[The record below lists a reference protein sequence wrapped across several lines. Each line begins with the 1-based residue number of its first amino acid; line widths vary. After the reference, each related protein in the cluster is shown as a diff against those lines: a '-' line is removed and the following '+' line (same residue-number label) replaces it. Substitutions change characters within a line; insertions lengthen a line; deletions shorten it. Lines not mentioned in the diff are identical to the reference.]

1 MAKKSK
7 RAKRRQTETIAEPL
21 PAEARRDPLFAALAA
36 VGVVLTLVLLWSTSS
51 SNDLPYCSHGS
62 GCDLVQASNWSRFLG
77 LPLALW
83 GFGLYALML
92 VLALGMPRLARRRFW
107 LGLAATSGAVT
118 SVYLTAISVLVIEAL
133 CTYCLISLALLLVM
147 SVLAVL
153 GRVTEQAWRPQV
165 VGTLVALIVAGLM
178 HADANGVLRAGGV
191 VDPDLR
197 RLAEHLE
204 ARGDVFYGASWCP
217 HCQQQKDMFGA
228 AAEFLPYVECA
239 PHGPRGPRATACQIA
254 EIRNYPTWMIDGRK
268 VERLMPPE
276 LLAKLTGFEWDGG
289 PP

>member
-7 RAKRRQTETIAEPL
+7 RAKRKQPDTVAEPAL
-21 PAEARRDPLFAALAA
+21 PEARRDPLFATLAA
-36 VGVVLTLVLLWSTSS
+36 IGVVLTLVLLWGTAG

-83 GFGLYALML
+83 GLGLYALMV
-92 VLALGMPRLARRRFW
+92 VLALGVPRLARRRFW
-107 LGLAATSGAVT
+107 LGLAATCGAVA
-118 SVYLTAISVLVIEAL
+118 SIYLTVISVVVIEAL
-133 CTYCLISLALLLVM
+133 CTYCLVSLALLLAM
-147 SVLAVL
+147 SALAVA
-153 GRVTEQAWRPQV
+153 GRIREQAWRPQFI
-165 VGTLVALIVAGLM
+165 GTFAALVVAGLM
-178 HADANGVLRAGGV
+178 HADASGVLRAGGV
-191 VDPDLR
+191 VDPDLK

-217 HCQQQKDMFGA
+217 HCQQQKDVFGA

-239 PHGPRGPRATACQIA
+239 PHGPRGPRATACQLA

-276 LLAKLTGFEWDGG
+276 LLAKLTGFEWAGDT
-289 PP
+289 P